1 MFPCLVLFC
10 RSASSESTNIIASA
24 FASLQN
30 SNPRVNNVASWI
42 LKLEQ
47 EGSYT
52 FPLCISTLPIF
63 SCLSC
68 EHPWLLALYSCA
80 RPQVVLQPTSIT
92 NVLRGCVKLLLS
104 NRQQLTF
111 CSKIPCS
118 VVNNILLIQ
127 PHYMKLWKKTQTSF
141 IW

>member
-1 MFPCLVLFC
+1 MFPCLGLLY

-47 EGSYT
+47 EGIYSS
-52 FPLCISTLPIF
+52 PLCINALPIF
-63 SCLSC
+63 SCFSY

-92 NVLRGCVKLLLS
+92 NFLRGYVKLLLS
-104 NRQQLTF
+104 NRKQLTF

-118 VVNNILLIQ
+118 VVNNILLLQ
-127 PHYMKLWKKTQTSF
+127 PHYMKLWKNTQTSF